1 MLRRELFKKLA
12 SGLVGVGLFII
23 PLGAG
28 IVFLLDP
35 LRRGAL
41 QRGFRRV
48 TSVDSLPFGV
58 PRTFTVTGTRTD
70 AWETTPNVPIG
81 AVYLIRRA
89 EDIQAFQVTCPH
101 AGCFV
106 DFDTGNQLFICP
118 CHESSFNLDGSI
130 GDPQSPAPRG
140 LDRLEVKV
148 DGTDV
153 LVRYQEFR
161 NGIREQIA
169 VS

>member
-12 SGLVGVGLFII
+12 SGLVGASLVLV
-23 PLGAG
+23 PLVAG

-35 LRRGAL
+35 LRRSVL

-48 TSVDSLPFGV
+48 TSIDSLPFGI
-58 PRTFTVTGTRTD
+58 PRSFTVKGTRTD
-70 AWETTPNVPIG
+70 AWETTPDVPIG
-81 AVYLIRRA
+81 AVYLIRRP
-89 EDIQAFQVTCPH
+89 EEIQAFQVTCPH

-106 DFDTGNQLFICP
+106 DFDTSNQLFICP

-130 GDPQSPAPRG
+130 QDPQSPAPRG

-148 DGTDV
+148 EGTEV

-161 NGIREQIA
+161 KGIREQIT

>member
-12 SGLVGVGLFII
+12 TGLVGVGLVLV

-41 QRGFRRV
+41 QHGFRRV
-48 TSVDSLPFGV
+48 ASSDSLPLGV
-58 PRTFTVTGTRTD
+58 PRSFTVRGTRTD
-70 AWETTPNVPIG
+70 AWETTPDVPIG
-81 AVYLIRRA
+81 AVYLIRRS
-89 EDIQAFQVTCPH
+89 EEIQAFQVTCPH

-106 DFDTGNQLFICP
+106 DFDRENQRFICP

-130 GDPQSPAPRG
+130 KDPRSPAPPG
-140 LDRLEVKV
+140 LDRLEVKIE
-148 DGTDV
+148 GSDV

-161 NGIREQIA
+161 KGVREQIA

>member
-1 MLRRELFKKLA
+1 MLRRELFKTLA
-12 SGLVGVGLFII
+12 SCLVGASLFLVPI
-23 PLGAG
+23 GAG

-41 QRGFRRV
+41 RRGFRRV
-48 TSVDSLPFGV
+48 TSIDSLPFGI
-58 PRTFTVTGTRTD
+58 PRSFTVTGTRTD
-70 AWETTPNVPIG
+70 AWETTPDVPIG
-81 AVYLIRRA
+81 AVYLIRRL
-89 EDIQAFQVTCPH
+89 EEIQAFQVTCPH

-106 DFDTGNQLFICP
+106 DYDPDNQQFLCP

-130 GDPQSPAPRG
+130 KNPQSPAPRG

-148 DGTDV
+148 EGTEV

-161 NGIREQIA
+161 KGIRKQIT

>member
-1 MLRRELFKKLA
+1 MQRRELFKKLA
-12 SGLVGVGLFII
+12 SGVIGLGLVLV

-35 LRRGAL
+35 LRRGS
-41 QRGFRRV
+41 QKRGFKRV
-48 TSVDSLPFGV
+48 ASAEGLPLGV
-58 PRTFTVTGTRTD
+58 PRSFTVSGTRSD
-70 AWETTPNVPIG
+70 AWETAEEVPIG
-81 AVYLIRRA
+81 AVYLIRQPQ
-89 EDIQAFQVTCPH
+89 EIQAFQVTCPH

-106 DFDTGNQLFICP
+106 DYDPANQRFLCP
-118 CHESSFNLDGSI
+118 CHESSFNLDGSLK
-130 GDPQSPAPRG
+130 DPRSPAPRG

-148 DGTDV
+148 QGSDV

-161 NGIREQIA
+161 RGIREQIA

>member
-1 MLRRELFKKLA
+1 MLRRELFKTLA
-12 SGLVGVGLFII
+12 SCLVGASLFLVPI
-23 PLGAG
+23 GAG

-41 QRGFRRV
+41 RRGFRRV
-48 TSVDSLPFGV
+48 TSIDSLPFGI
-58 PRTFTVTGTRTD
+58 PRSFTVTGTRTD

-81 AVYLIRRA
+81 AVYLIRLL
-89 EDIQAFQVTCPH
+89 EEIQAFQVTCPH

-106 DFDTGNQLFICP
+106 DYDPDNQQSLSLSREFLQP
-118 CHESSFNLDGSI
+118 RWFHQESSESR
-130 GDPQSPAPRG
+130 SPWARSTRG
-140 LDRLEVKV
+140 HKV
-148 DGTDV
+148 EGTEV

-161 NGIREQIA
+161 KGIRKQIT